1 MPQNVTIE
9 RPSYRFTVP
18 EQARQ
23 FPTDP
28 KSFSMRPITA
38 NEERRANEVAEGAK
52 TPLAYELLRQAVHE
66 IDGQAVDWNTSG
78 PEWVERCGPKVRQ
91 LAFEAFARVNRPDE
105 SDTNAFLASMTMSVS
120 G

>member
-66 IDGQAVDWNTSG
+66 IDGQA
-78 PEWVERCGPKVRQ
+78 EWVERCGPKVRQ